1 VLKPRS
7 HRADRGGVKKDLKA
21 QLHLKFVLPLLGVAA
36 AGLAVMQLG
45 LVDRLNAGDD
55 TASAAQPGATQ
66 PATTDQ
72 TTGAAPAT
80 DATET
85 TELPADAPEAPAK
98 PTGMEQLA
106 AKLEKHKVV
115 VVLVYSP
122 GGNVDSLATA
132 EARLGAEDARA
143 GFLAL
148 DASKERLIAE
158 LASTYDIRT
167 TPTLLFVVHG
177 PNLANK
183 VVGWADRQTVA
194 QLVVDARRAL

>member
-1 VLKPRS
+1 M
-7 HRADRGGVKKDLKA
+7 KKDLKA

-45 LVDRLNAGDD
+45 LVDRLTTGDD

-66 PATTDQ
+66 PATTDL
-72 TTGAAPAT
+72 TTGTAPAT
-80 DATET
+80 DAAET
-85 TELPADAPEAPAK
+85 TELPADVPEAPAK

-115 VVLVYSP
+115 VVLAYVP

-132 EARLGAEDARA
+132 EARLGAEDANA

-167 TPTLLFVVHG
+167 TPTLLFVVRG

-194 QLVVDARRAL
+194 QLVVDARRTL